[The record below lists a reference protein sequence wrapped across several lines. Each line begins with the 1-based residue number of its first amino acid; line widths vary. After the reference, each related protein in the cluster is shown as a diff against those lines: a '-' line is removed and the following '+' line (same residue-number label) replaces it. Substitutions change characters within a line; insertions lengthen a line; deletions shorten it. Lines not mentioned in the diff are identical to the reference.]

1 MINGGKLL
9 LSQIEIIKGIISQ
22 ISRRPS
28 FIVINGEI
36 GAGKTTICEAIIS
49 YFQKK
54 SQKNILGFSGL
65 TADPLQIRNNLIK
78 GFFNCTNFDESEKL
92 SVTCQ
97 MFDIARTDGLLIIDS
112 VDCIEDQKFA
122 EELYSFFDEY
132 KDSLHLSII
141 VSTSRL
147 LSNLLYND
155 DLDCVVEYTIPHLN
169 VRDKKNLLKYYLEKK
184 FLSQLE
190 NQDYLIGL
198 IENCGTLPAEIVKF
212 VENNEMSGMNFNE
225 DDLDNK
231 NNASPETIVP
241 NNEHGERVVKHVIAK
256 PTGPNKTVVIAVAVV
271 LSLVLIGIV
280 SLLLKK
286 QNISNPEEVVVAQQK
301 PVKQIETVIDS
312 ASINGHSEQDGE
324 DDALENQ
331 MIDNMMSGSNDIN
344 IDAPI
349 AKTKDN
355 EGDPKEINVA
365 ANDVANDSIQKIEQ
379 VENDLKAQVKTA
391 ENKIDEQSKAL
402 QQKVNDVENNVN
414 AALEQQN
421 NKKESV
427 QNNQPEVAEI
437 NKEQKTEN
445 NSQPVN
451 DPKAAS
457 AEKPKVDAD
466 KKELKEK
473 DKLTNKPDAKTVAK
487 TESKPVAK
495 PETKKETAKTE
506 QKVAKNDTKV
516 QSNTSL
522 KVGEVKSFAELSNN
536 KPAANDKP
544 NAAPSAKNFVVQV
557 ACSANKADLQAKR
570 SKYGDGAFIYERNNN
585 ALKYVLVVGY
595 FATQK
600 DAANAAKKI
609 GNGAF
614 TKSMAAVNKERI

>member
-1 MINGGKLL
+1 M
-9 LSQIEIIKGIISQ
+9 
-22 ISRRPS
+22 
-28 FIVINGEI
+28 
-36 GAGKTTICEAIIS
+36 
-49 YFQKK
+49 
-54 SQKNILGFSGL
+54 
-65 TADPLQIRNNLIK
+65 
-78 GFFNCTNFDESEKL
+78 
-92 SVTCQ
+92 
-97 MFDIARTDGLLIIDS
+97 
-112 VDCIEDQKFA
+112 
-122 EELYSFFDEY
+122 
-132 KDSLHLSII
+132 
-141 VSTSRL
+141 
-147 LSNLLYND
+147 
-155 DLDCVVEYTIPHLN
+155 
-169 VRDKKNLLKYYLEKK
+169 
-184 FLSQLE
+184 
-190 NQDYLIGL
+190 
-198 IENCGTLPAEIVKF
+198 
-212 VENNEMSGMNFNE
+212 
-225 DDLDNK
+225 
-231 NNASPETIVP
+231 
-241 NNEHGERVVKHVIAK
+241 
-256 PTGPNKTVVIAVAVV
+256 
-271 LSLVLIGIV
+271 
-280 SLLLKK
+280 
-286 QNISNPEEVVVAQQK
+286 
-301 PVKQIETVIDS
+301 
-312 ASINGHSEQDGE
+312 
-324 DDALENQ
+324 
-331 MIDNMMSGSNDIN
+331 
-344 IDAPI
+344 
-349 AKTKDN
+349 
-355 EGDPKEINVA
+355 
-365 ANDVANDSIQKIEQ
+365 
-379 VENDLKAQVKTA
+379 
-391 ENKIDEQSKAL
+391 